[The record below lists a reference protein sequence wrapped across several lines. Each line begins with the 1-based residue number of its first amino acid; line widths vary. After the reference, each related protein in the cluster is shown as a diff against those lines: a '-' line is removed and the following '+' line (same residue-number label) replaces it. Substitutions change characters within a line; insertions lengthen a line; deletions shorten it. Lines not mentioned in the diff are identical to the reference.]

1 MCFRNSKSKD
11 KPDSSSASSSQ
22 GVSEKHNCRCGEI
35 WLHVFSIFFTVI
47 IFISCGWM
55 FCETVRFDPSNSE
68 YTEAWIKHRN
78 EIRHYWYGVDSVG
91 MAKPL
96 TKGDMLRIL
105 KSQELVLNRQDVL
118 VDDVRQE
125 TNNIINKMNGW
136 LGFWIGIV
144 ALVGVF
150 VPVALQFKL
159 YRESKEKEKELSDK
173 ITNALDSFKTDLECQ
188 EREILGRIREVT
200 FTTLVRNFQNV
211 FECPVTQVQESR
223 NHILQEILSR
233 IKMKV
238 EENIRLYCCRID
250 TNENSAD
257 DLKMNEGIGETG
269 ARGCAE
275 AMSEYEL
282 TVMLIQVTNVI
293 NSIKKLTPHKNR
305 SLDRILIQ
313 ITNLISNLNTPGIPQ
328 SEIISNLQDFGISFR
343 LLSIPV

>member
-1 MCFRNSKSKD
+1 MCFKKHKLKD
-11 KPDSSSASSSQ
+11 KSDSSSTTSSQ
-22 GVSEKHNCRCGEI
+22 AVSEKHNYRSGEI
-35 WLHVFSIFFTVI
+35 WLNVFSIIFTVI

-55 FCETVRFDPSNSE
+55 FCETVKFDPSNGE
-68 YTEAWIKHRN
+68 YTEAWLKHRN
-78 EIRHYWYGVDSVG
+78 DIQHYWYGVDSVG

-105 KSQELVLNRQDVL
+105 KSQELVLDRQDVL

-125 TNNIINKMNGW
+125 TNNLINKMNGW

-173 ITNALDSFKTDLECQ
+173 ITNALDSFRTDLECQ
-188 EREILGRIREVT
+188 EREILGRVREVT

-211 FECPVTQVQESR
+211 FECPVAQVQESR

-233 IKMKV
+233 IKTRV
-238 EENIRLYCCRID
+238 EENIRLYCCHIN
-250 TNENSAD
+250 TNEKSTE
-257 DLKMNEGIGETG
+257 DLKMNKGTGETR
-269 ARGCAE
+269 ASGCTE
-275 AMSEYEL
+275 EMSEYEL

-293 NSIKKLTPHKNR
+293 NSIKKLAQHRNR

-313 ITNLISNLNTPGIPQ
+313 ITNLISYLNTPGVSQ
-328 SEIISNLQDFGISFR
+328 SEIICNLQDFGISLR
-343 LLSIPV
+343 LLSIPA